1 MMGRSMRGETKAGF
15 LFIAPQMLGYLIFV
29 LGPAVAVFVFS
40 LHERNMLSGQNI
52 FVGLENY
59 RQMFQQD
66 PIFYKTMFNTLIF
79 TGGLVPLGVSLALL
93 LALLSYKWFFGVQAF
108 RTIIFAPV
116 VTSAVAWAIVWR
128 FLLQGQQG
136 AINQILSLIGIAG
149 PDWLRNPSTAMVAV
163 IVTRVVKN
171 VGMNVVI
178 FVAAIANLPEELFES
193 ARIDGANDRQIFFR
207 IKMPLLMPT
216 TLMVTILVTMGSL
229 KVFDHIMLMTQGGP
243 ENSTMVLVYYI
254 YYQGFRFFDTG
265 YASALAVVLFA
276 ISLFLAMAQWKV
288 RRRVYH
294 YEE

>member
-1 MMGRSMRGETKAGF
+1 MGRSIRGETKAGF

-29 LGPAVAVFVFS
+29 LGPAIAVFVFS
-40 LHERNMLSGQNI
+40 LHERNMLSGRNV
-52 FVGLENY
+52 FVGLENF

-66 PIFYKTMFNTLIF
+66 PLFYKTMFNTLIF
-79 TGGLVPLGVSLALL
+79 TGGLVPLGVCLALL
-93 LALLSYKWFFGVQAF
+93 LSLLSYKWFFGVQAF

-136 AINQILSLIGIAG
+136 AVNQILSLVGIAG
-149 PDWLRNPSTAMVAV
+149 PDWLRDPSTAMVSV

-193 ARIDGANDRQIFFR
+193 ARIDGANDSQIFFR

-243 ENSTMVLVYYI
+243 ENATMVLVYYI

-265 YASALAVVLFA
+265 YASALAVVLFG
-276 ISLFLAMAQWKV
+276 ISLILAMAQWKV